1 MKLTQV
7 VPRLPPPPEGI
18 GSYALS
24 LAGALASHCAVESRF
39 VLPVATARAAD
50 FGELPAATIE
60 PHAAE
65 LEEALSDCDAPV
77 LVHYANYGYERRGC
91 PRWLLEGLTRWL
103 AAGRDRRLVT
113 FFHEVYASGPPWRSS
128 FWLRP
133 EQRRIA
139 ASMARAS
146 AVTSTSLELYAEM
159 LRPWVERTP
168 AVLPVFSTI
177 GEPGEVPAWE
187 ERPARLV
194 VFGGRGAR
202 DAAFGPLAP
211 ELELACRRLGIEEVC
226 DVGPPLASLP
236 DRLGPATVVRH
247 GVLPAPEVS
256 ALLLA
261 ARAGYLAY
269 PAHFL
274 AKSTIF
280 AAYAAHGVLAVRGWP
295 RRERLQAGLLGGEL
309 APGAHYWEPAGGLL
323 AGLGAIAAAARA
335 WYARHR
341 LEAQAK
347 AFRDWLFP

>member
-24 LAGALASHCAVESRF
+24 LAGALASHCAVESCF
-39 VLPVATARAAD
+39 VVPVAMAQAAD
-50 FGELPAATIE
+50 LGELAAAIE
-60 PHAAE
+60 PRAAE
-65 LEEALSDCDAPV
+65 LEAALSACDAPV
-77 LVHYANYGYERRGC
+77 LLHYANYGYQRRGC
-91 PRWLLEGLTRWL
+91 PRWLAEGLTRWL
-103 AAGRDRRLVT
+103 DAGRDHRLVT

-133 EQRRIA
+133 AQRRIA
-139 ASMARAS
+139 ASLARAS
-146 AVTSTSLELYAEM
+146 AATATSLELYAEM
-159 LRPWVERTP
+159 LRPWAERTP

-202 DAAFGPLAP
+202 EMAFGPLAP

-226 DVGPPLASLP
+226 DVGPPLAVTPS
-236 DRLGPATVVRH
+236 RIGPAEIVRR

-256 ALLLA
+256 SLLLA

-269 PAHFL
+269 PAYFL

-280 AAYAAHGVLAVRGWP
+280 AAYAAHGVLTVRGWP
-295 RRERLQAGLLGGEL
+295 RRERPHAGLSGGEV
-309 APGAHYWEPAGGLL
+309 AQGTHFWEPAGGSL
-323 AGLGAIAAAARA
+323 AGLGSIAATARA
-335 WYARHR
+335 WYAPHR
-341 LEAQAK
+341 LEVQAE
-347 AFRDWLFP
+347 AFREWLFP